1 MMAPSRLRARL
12 PPNMT
17 LPRVEKESEASNSSS
32 SRPSGGRETLRGQK
46 GMVVE
51 GWGLVS
57 RRGRRWVGAGAGCD
71 CDRGELSW
79 KGPLFQ
85 REESR
90 FWALGAATGAA
101 PAPAPAPAPGA
112 APGPAPI
119 PLIPALVGA
128 TPASSAAA
136 SGAGEPRT
144 RGACA
149 PACAARIGGFAR
161 VGGFGAETLA
171 PEVEP
176 NKGLVGVGCW
186 LVVLLIPPRLNLFL
200 LFSPSPSP
208 QPGSNDT
215 DRRLK
220 LLARFLRGD
229 KLVVAGIGTRVT
241 DMERVCRVAAGRSDA
256 GLGRAP
262 GSDMMV
268 SELVGRSS

>member
-32 SRPSGGRETLRGQK
+32 SRPSEGRETLRGQK
-46 GMVVE
+46 GMMVE
-51 GWGLVS
+51 GSGLVS

-101 PAPAPAPAPGA
+101 PAPAPEAAPGA

-171 PEVEP
+171 PGVEP
-176 NKGLVGVGCW
+176 DKPVAVGCW
-186 LVVLLIPPRLNLFL
+186 LLLPPRLNRFL

-208 QPGSNDT
+208 QPGSDDT

-229 KLVVAGIGTRVT
+229 ELVVAGIGTRVT
-241 DMERVCRVAAGRSDA
+241 DMERVCRVAAGRSEA